1 MRTANKERA
10 LAILSPLAVV
20 ALWQFASN
28 MGWTNQR
35 YVPSPLAIAQAGWDL
50 ALSGR
55 LAIDIGASL
64 RRLAIGFV
72 LGAVPGILLGMI
84 MGLNRWVRAAID
96 PLIAALYPIPKIA
109 ILPLL
114 MLAFGLGDASK
125 VAVVAMSVLFL
136 TIINTTTGVVQL
148 DRIYF
153 EVARNYGTPWYKLF
167 TRVILPGALPSI
179 FVGLRYSLGI
189 MWLTLIVAE
198 TISASSGLGYMA
210 MEAREFMLVDVVVL
224 AILIYAALGKVADG
238 TVRLLERVCL
248 SWPPAFADPRG
259 AQ

>member
-1 MRTANKERA
+1 MRAANKERA

-28 MGWTNQR
+28 MGWTDQR

-64 RRLAIGFV
+64 RRLVIGFV
-72 LGAVPGILLGMI
+72 LGAVPGILLGMV

-96 PLIAALYPIPKIA
+96 PLVAALYPIPKIA

-167 TRVILPGALPSI
+167 TRVILPGALPVIFAGLRISLGVSLVVLVGAEFVASDAGI
-179 FVGLRYSLGI
+179 GYLIWVSWQTLVVENMFVGIIVITILGV
-189 MWLTLIVAE
+189 LSTLFLHEVE
-198 TISASSGLGYMA
+198 
-210 MEAREFMLVDVVVL
+210 
-224 AILIYAALGKVADG
+224 
-238 TVRLLERVCL
+238 RLLVPWRR
-248 SWPPAFADPRG
+248 D
-259 AQ
+259 

>member
-1 MRTANKERA
+1 MRAANKERA

-55 LAIDIGASL
+55 LANDIGASL
-64 RRLAIGFV
+64 RRLVIGFV
-72 LGAVPGILLGMI
+72 LGAVPGILLGMV

-167 TRVILPGALPSI
+167 TRVILPGALPVIFAGLRISLGVSLVVLVGAEFVASDAGI
-179 FVGLRYSLGI
+179 GYLIWVSWQTLVVENMFVGIIVITVLGV
-189 MWLTLIVAE
+189 LSTLFLHEVE
-198 TISASSGLGYMA
+198 
-210 MEAREFMLVDVVVL
+210 
-224 AILIYAALGKVADG
+224 
-238 TVRLLERVCL
+238 RLLVPWRR
-248 SWPPAFADPRG
+248 D
-259 AQ
+259 

>member
-1 MRTANKERA
+1 LLTMRAANKERA
-10 LAILSPLAVV
+10 LTILSPLAVV
-20 ALWQFASN
+20 ALWQFASD

-64 RRLAIGFV
+64 RRLVIGFV

-96 PLIAALYPIPKIA
+96 PLVAALYPIPKIA

-167 TRVILPGALPSI
+167 TRVILPGALPVIFAGLRISLGVSLVVLVGSEFVTSDAGI
-179 FVGLRYSLGI
+179 GYLIWVSWQTLVVENMFVGIIVITVLGV
-189 MWLTLIVAE
+189 LSTLFLHEVE
-198 TISASSGLGYMA
+198 
-210 MEAREFMLVDVVVL
+210 
-224 AILIYAALGKVADG
+224 
-238 TVRLLERVCL
+238 RLLVPWRR
-248 SWPPAFADPRG
+248 D
-259 AQ
+259 

>member
-1 MRTANKERA
+1 MRAANKERA

-64 RRLAIGFV
+64 RRLVIGFV
-72 LGAVPGILLGMI
+72 LGAVPGILLGMV
-84 MGLNRWVRAAID
+84 MGLNRWIRAAID

-167 TRVILPGALPSI
+167 TRVILPGALPVIFAGLRISLGVSLVVLVGAEFVASDAGI
-179 FVGLRYSLGI
+179 GYLIWVSWQTLVVENMFVGIIVITVLGV
-189 MWLTLIVAE
+189 LSTLFLHEVE
-198 TISASSGLGYMA
+198 
-210 MEAREFMLVDVVVL
+210 
-224 AILIYAALGKVADG
+224 
-238 TVRLLERVCL
+238 RLLVPWRH
-248 SWPPAFADPRG
+248 D
-259 AQ
+259 